1 MAFHLSKLELVTTT
15 WVPKC
20 IPIATT
26 YRDIAESIFRLDEE
40 MYDWLFQV
48 FSPEEVANNGFPI
61 SLL

>member
-1 MAFHLSKLELVTTT
+1 MGAE
-15 WVPKC
+15 C

-26 YRDIAESIFRLDEE
+26 YRDIAESIFRLDVE

-48 FSPEEVANNGFPI
+48 FNPEEIANNRFPI

>member
-1 MAFHLSKLELVTTT
+1 MGAE
-15 WVPKC
+15 C

-26 YRDIAESIFRLDEE
+26 YRDIAESIFRLDVE

-48 FSPEEVANNGFPI
+48 FSSEEIANNRFPI